1 MAFEIYIGLRYL
13 RSKRKQLFVSLITWI
28 SILGVLVG
36 VMALIVVIGV
46 MNGFADVLR
55 DKILGTHAHIR
66 IMDRRSLLMDDYQKV
81 IKDMKGRPH
90 LQSVA
95 PFILNQVMLY
105 TRTNVSGVA
114 IKGID
119 PLTEG
124 RVTDLEKSIIEGD
137 IRNLSQKN
145 RLVKGDP
152 SEKRGIILG
161 KELSR
166 NLGAYIGDKVTAIY
180 PQGNITVVGNIP
192 RMMNFTVA
200 GIFYTGMYDYD
211 SNLALISIENA
222 QKFFNIGNKIT
233 GLEIKVDNIFKA
245 DKIGEEIQKKVGLD
259 YWVMDWKKFNPTLF
273 SALKIEKIT
282 MFVILVLIILVAAL
296 NIVSTLFMM
305 VLEKSK
311 DIAILKSMGANNKS
325 IMKIF
330 TIQGLVIG
338 VTGTILGC
346 IGGLALS
353 IYLNQIAEFLERI
366 FGIDIFPKSVYYLDK
381 IPVQLGALDIVLIVG
396 IAIILSLLA
405 GVYPAWRAARL
416 DPLEAI
422 RYE

>member
-81 IKDMKGRPH
+81 IKDMKGHPH

-180 PQGNITVVGNIP
+180 PQGNITVVGSIP
-192 RMMNFTVA
+192 RMMNFTVV

-353 IYLNQIAEFLERI
+353 TYLNQIAEFLERI

>member
-1 MAFEIYIGLRYL
+1 MSFEIYIGLRYL

-46 MNGFADVLR
+46 MNGFSNVLR

-81 IKDMKGRPH
+81 IKGVKDHPH
-90 LQSVA
+90 LQSVS

-114 IKGID
+114 IKGIN
-119 PLTEG
+119 PLVG
-124 RVTDLEKSIIEGD
+124 RRVTGLEKNIVEGD
-137 IRNLSQKN
+137 IQNLSQKN
-145 RLVKGDP
+145 KLVKEDSSGQ
-152 SEKRGIILG
+152 RGIILG

-166 NLGAYIGDKVTAIY
+166 NLGAYLGDKVTAIY
-180 PQGNITVVGNIP
+180 PQRNITVIGNIP
-192 RMMNFTVA
+192 RMMNFTVV

-211 SNLALISIENA
+211 SNLALISIGNA
-222 QKFFNIGNKIT
+222 QKFFNISNKVT
-233 GLEIKVDNIFKA
+233 GLEIKVDDIFKA
-245 DKIGEEIQKKVGLD
+245 DKIGNEIQKKVGLD
-259 YWVMDWKKFNPTLF
+259 YWVVDWKKFNPTLF

-338 VTGTILGC
+338 VIGTILGC
-346 IGGLALS
+346 IGGLTLS

-381 IPVQLGALDIVLIVG
+381 LPVQLEAMDIVLIVG

-405 GVYPAWRAARL
+405 GIYPAWRAARL

-422 RYE
+422 RYG